1 MIRATTLIGGWML
14 SASLYGCAGSQA
26 AHEISVGRLAL
37 VTGNPAQALKHFEQ
51 AAALDAGYRSP
62 PLQESAWTYVGRAHY
77 EIKEYPLARQAFE
90 RALALNR
97 NDAIA
102 GLYLGLASARAESND
117 AGRRQIR
124 EGLQAI
130 ESQLEYV
137 KRYTPMG
144 EFWDPSGRVSAEI
157 TASIKTFATA
167 PNNWRDA
174 IAAVERLALDLEK
187 EIDASRSDESYQR
200 RSGGSGSGDM

>member
-14 SASLYGCAGSQA
+14 TALLSGCAGSQA
-26 AHEISVGRLAL
+26 SHEISVGRIAL

-51 AAALDAGYRSP
+51 AAALDAVHRSP
-62 PLQESAWTYVGRAHY
+62 PLQESAWTYVGRARY

-90 RALALNR
+90 RALGLNR
-97 NDAIA
+97 NDAVA
-102 GLYLGLASARAESND
+102 GLYLGLVSARAESND
-117 AGRRQIR
+117 ASRRQIQ
-124 EGLQAI
+124 EGLQAL
-130 ESQLEYV
+130 ESQLEYI

-144 EFWDPSGRVSAEI
+144 EFWDPAGRLSGEI
-157 TASIKTFATA
+157 TASIKTFATV

-174 IAAVERLALDLEK
+174 ITEAERLGLDLEK

>member
-1 MIRATTLIGGWML
+1 MLRATTLIGGWML
-14 SASLYGCAGSQA
+14 TALLSGCAGSQA
-26 AHEISVGRLAL
+26 SHEISVGRIAL

-51 AAALDAGYRSP
+51 AAALDAVHRSP
-62 PLQESAWTYVGRAHY
+62 PLQESAWTYVGRARY

-90 RALALNR
+90 RALGLNR
-97 NDAIA
+97 NDAVA
-102 GLYLGLASARAESND
+102 GLYLGLVSARAESND
-117 AGRRQIR
+117 ASRRQIQ
-124 EGLQAI
+124 EGLQAL
-130 ESQLEYV
+130 ESQLEYI

-144 EFWDPSGRVSAEI
+144 EFWDPSGRLSGEI
-157 TASIKTFATA
+157 TASIKTFATV

-174 IAAVERLALDLEK
+174 ITEAERLGLDLEK

>member
-1 MIRATTLIGGWML
+1 MIRATTLIVGCIF
-14 SASLYGCAGSQA
+14 AAALYGCAGSQA
-26 AHEISVGRLAL
+26 VHEIDVGRVVL
-37 VTGNPAQALKHFEQ
+37 VTGNPALALKHFEQ
-51 AAALDAGYRSP
+51 AAALDAAHRSP
-62 PLQESAWTYVGRAHY
+62 PLQESAWTYVGRARY

-97 NDAIA
+97 NDAVA
-102 GLYLGLASARAESND
+102 GLYLGLVSARAESNE
-117 AGRRQIR
+117 ASRRQIQ
-124 EGLQAI
+124 EGLQAV
-130 ESQLEYV
+130 ESQLEYI

-167 PNNWRDA
+167 PNNWGDA
-174 IAAVERLALDLEK
+174 IAEVERLALDLEK
-187 EIDASRSDESYQR
+187 EIDASRRDESYQR